1 MSISPGQHRAVNGSF
16 VSKLSSTGWKA
27 CSSGTAKM
35 KRQRKNNNRVID
47 FAFLAAFLKSLLKL
61 AVITISLLLCQAPE
75 GINRVESLSN
85 TTERNTGNG
94 IFSMGILGSSEDL
107 PLLSTSL
114 MIIGLHLTPA
124 FLNTSY
130 VTWSGGC
137 LAAAAL
143 NKLESENSFLLAA
156 SAVGVEALSPIGEQ
170 PVLVMKKMDSTL
182 YMPDV
187 TMTEKH
193 IPKAITGPTQELLP
207 SVSAAWLSSYEFFV
221 GLREGGYL
229 DSRPGLNQVKGG
241 KFGHTEY
248 DDICSCLKERV
259 NLVLCSHTLQKWVV
273 VGMCWGQSRW
283 MLGQGWPGIVGLTE
297 CVALDSWPVLCQVNS
312 SKDYLST
319 TASSSTTL
327 SDQLAK
333 ELVKQHNT
341 SKYEDMIQL
350 RKELSI
356 YAMKEEVVQ
365 LVRNNQVVMLTEDIG
380 CGKTTQVPQ
389 FLLEDSLARGMG
401 STTRIVVTQ
410 PRRTS
415 AIMLAELMARERG
428 EECGEKYSTAGI
440 QIRLESRLPRVFG
453 SILYCTTG
461 LGQVNG
467 SKERHVEF
475 IAFDRAGGRVLISH
489 TFLEGVVVVRSSD
502 SSGLVVLGTELLVVM
517 GNSDYIELGV
527 LRTDLVFK
535 VCFKDV

>member
-35 KRQRKNNNRVID
+35 KRQRKNNNGVID
-47 FAFLAAFLKSLLKL
+47 SAFLAALLKSLLKL

-85 TTERNTGNG
+85 TTERNTGNS

-124 FLNTSY
+124 FLNTSN

-137 LAAAAL
+137 LAAEAL
-143 NKLESENSFLLAA
+143 NKLESENNSLLAA

-182 YMPDV
+182 YVPDV

-193 IPKAITGPTQELLP
+193 IPKVITRPTHDLLP

-241 KFGHTEY
+241 KFGQTEY

-259 NLVLCSHTLQKWVV
+259 NLVLCSHTLQKCVV
-273 VGMCWGQSRW
+273 VGMCWGKSRW
-283 MLGQGWPGIVGLTE
+283 MLGQGWPRIVGMTE

-312 SKDYLST
+312 NSSKDYIST

-333 ELVKQHNT
+333 DLVKQHNT
-341 SKYEDMIQL
+341 SKYKDMLQL

-380 CGKTTQVPQ
+380 CGKAAQVSQ
-389 FLLEDSLARGMG
+389 FLLEYSLARGMG

-440 QIRLESRLPRVFG
+440 QIRLESRVFG
-453 SILYCTTG
+453 SILYCITG
-461 LGQVNG
+461 LG
-467 SKERHVEF
+467 
-475 IAFDRAGGRVLISH
+475 H

-502 SSGLVVLGTELLVVM
+502 SSGLVVLGTELLVVV
-517 GNSDYIELGV
+517 GNSDYNELGV